1 MTRRTTRRR
10 TAIASLVVTVAAL
23 AGCVGDGNVSLFG
36 YTTAPPFDPNIR
48 SVHIPVFK
56 NVAFVTDPYRGLEV
70 ELTEAIVTELGNRRT
85 PIRVVG
91 DPERADTELI
101 GTIVQ
106 VDKFILNRNQL
117 NYARELELVVTA
129 DVVWRDLRT
138 GRVLTQQDRRAE
150 PAVNP
155 FDPSLPP
162 LPEPGPD
169 PTAIVNPVRITSAG
183 RFIPELGESNASARK
198 LATGMLAKQIVD
210 MMEAPW

>member
-1 MTRRTTRRR
+1 MTRRTARRR
-10 TAIASLVVTVAAL
+10 TATAALVVAVAAL
-23 AGCVGDGNVSLFG
+23 AGCVGDGDVSLFG

-70 ELTEAIVTELGNRRT
+70 ELTEAVVTELGKRRT

-101 GTIVQ
+101 GTIIQ
-106 VDKFILNRNQL
+106 VDKLVLNRNQL
-117 NYARELELVVTA
+117 NYSRELELVLTA

-138 GRVLTQQDRRAE
+138 GRVLTAADRRAE

-169 PTAIVNPVRITSAG
+169 PAAVVYPVRLTSAG
-183 RFIPELGESNASARK
+183 RFIPELGESNASGRK
-198 LATGMLAKQIVD
+198 LATDMLARQIVD